1 MAKLASNSQSEST
14 RIPTIIMRSI
24 NDDHVAI
31 RFAQIGD
38 QHRFR
43 LILQRFRADFLLA
56 TYQEIDSQAWWIVTT
71 GQVDEVREFG
81 RRNGLRITEE

>member
-1 MAKLASNSQSEST
+1 MAKLASNSQSESI
-14 RIPTIIMRSI
+14 RVPTIIIRRI
-24 NDDHVAI
+24 NGDHAAI

-71 GQVDEVREFG
+71 G
-81 RRNGLRITEE
+81 

>member
-1 MAKLASNSQSEST
+1 MDKSVGDTQGKPT
-14 RIPTIIMRSI
+14 RMPTIIIRRI
-24 NDDHVAI
+24 DDNHVAV

-56 TYQEIDSQAWWIVTT
+56 TYREIDGQAWWIVTLE
-71 GQVDEVREFG
+71 QVGEVREFA
-81 RRNGLRITEE
+81 RRNGLKITEE